1 LATDPLLIYAL
12 VLIVGFA
19 AGTVSGIVGTG
30 ATIILL
36 PILVL
41 AFGPREAVPIMAVVA
56 LMSNFAK
63 ITSWWREIDWR
74 ACAAYAL
81 GGIPAA
87 ALGART
93 LLVLPEKAVDV
104 ALGLFFLAMIPGRRW
119 LAARNFKFSFWHLTV
134 AGAVIGFLTGIVVST
149 GPLSVPAFAAYGLVK
164 GAFIATEAA
173 GSLAL
178 YISKAVIFREF
189 GALPLD
195 IVLKGLISGSSVM
208 AGTYT
213 ARLIVDRLSVATFQ
227 RLLDIVMALSGLA
240 LLWAAI
246 R

>member
-1 LATDPLLIYAL
+1 LATDPFLTYAL
-12 VLIVGFA
+12 VLVVGFA

-36 PILVL
+36 PVLVL
-41 AFGPREAVPIMAVVA
+41 VFGPREAVPIMAVVA

-63 ITSWWREIDWR
+63 ITSWWRDIDWR
-74 ACAAYAL
+74 ACSAYAL
-81 GGIPAA
+81 GGVPAA

-93 LLVLPEKAVDV
+93 LLVLPERAVDL
-104 ALGLFFLAMIPGRRW
+104 ALGLFFLMMIPGRHW
-119 LAARNFKFSFWHLTV
+119 LAARKITLGHGGMAL

-149 GPLSVPAFAAYGLVK
+149 GPLSVPAFAAHGLVK

-178 YISKAVIFREF
+178 YISKAATFRTF

-195 IVLKGLISGSSVM
+195 IVVKGLISGSSVM
-208 AGTYT
+208 AGTYL
-213 ARLIVDRLSVATFQ
+213 ARLIVERLSVTTFQ
-227 RLLDIVMALSGLA
+227 RLLDGVMLISGTV
-240 LLWAAI
+240 LLWTAI

>member
-1 LATDPLLIYAL
+1 MATDPFLTYAL
-12 VLIVGFA
+12 VLVVGFV

-41 AFGPREAVPIMAVVA
+41 TFGPREAVPIMAVVA

-63 ITSWWREIDWR
+63 ITSWWKEIDWR
-74 ACAAYAL
+74 ACSAYAL
-81 GGIPAA
+81 GGVPAA

-93 LLVLPEKAVDV
+93 LLVLPERAVDV
-104 ALGLFFLAMIPGRRW
+104 ALGLFFLVMIPGRHW
-119 LAARNFKFSFWHLTV
+119 LAARKITLGYGGMAL

-149 GPLSVPAFAAYGLVK
+149 GPLSVPAFAAHGLVK

-178 YISKAVIFREF
+178 YISKAATFQQF

-195 IVLKGLISGSSVM
+195 IVAKGLISGSSVM

-227 RLLDIVMALSGLA
+227 RLLDVVMAVSGLA

>member
-1 LATDPLLIYAL
+1 MATDPLLIYAL
-12 VLIVGFA
+12 VLAVGLV

-36 PILVL
+36 PVLVF
-41 AFGPREAVPIMAVVA
+41 AFGPREAIPIMAIVA

-63 ITSWWREIDWR
+63 ITSWWKEIDWR
-74 ACAAYAL
+74 ACAAYAA
-81 GGIPAA
+81 GGIPGA

-93 LLVLPEKAVDV
+93 MLILPPSVIDV
-104 ALGLFFLAMIPGRRW
+104 ALGVFFLIMIPGRRW
-119 LAARNFKFSFWHLTV
+119 LTARNFKIGPWALV
-134 AGAVIGFLTGIVVST
+134 PAGAAIGFLTGIVVST
-149 GPLSVPAFAAYGLVK
+149 GPISVPVFNAYGLVK

-178 YISKAVIFREF
+178 YISKAITFRSF
-189 GALPLD
+189 GALPTD
-195 IVLKGLISGSSVM
+195 IVLKGLIAGSSVM

-213 ARLIVDRLSVATFQ
+213 ARLIVERLSIATFQ
-227 RLLDIVMALSGLA
+227 RLLDGVMLVSGLA

>member
-1 LATDPLLIYAL
+1 MVTDPLFVYVL
-12 VLIVGFA
+12 VLVVGFA
-19 AGTVSGIVGTG
+19 AGVVSGIVGTG

-36 PILVL
+36 PVLVL
-41 AFGPREAVPIMAVVA
+41 AFGPREAVPIMAIVA

-63 ITSWWREIDWR
+63 ITSWWKEIDWR
-74 ACAAYAL
+74 ACAAYAV
-81 GGIPAA
+81 GGVPAA

-93 LLVLPEKAVDV
+93 LLVLPEKFVDV
-104 ALGLFFLAMIPGRRW
+104 ALGLFFLAMVPGRRW
-119 LAARNFKFSFWHLTV
+119 LATRNLRFGFWHLAM

-178 YISKAVIFREF
+178 YISKALVFREF
-189 GALPLD
+189 GALPFD

-213 ARLIVDRLSVATFQ
+213 ARLIVERLSVATFQ
-227 RLLDIVMALSGLA
+227 RLLDGVMVIAGLA
-240 LLWAAI
+240 LLWAAV

>member
-1 LATDPLLIYAL
+1 MLTYAL
-12 VLIVGFA
+12 VLAVGYL
-19 AGTVSGIVGTG
+19 AGVVSGIVGTG

-36 PILVL
+36 PVLVF

-63 ITSWWREIDWR
+63 ITSWWKEIDWR
-74 ACAAYAL
+74 ACAAYAV

-93 LLVLPEKAVDV
+93 LLILPEKVVDV

-119 LAARNFKFSFWHLTV
+119 LVARNLIIGPWLLV
-134 AGAVIGFLTGIVVST
+134 LAGAVIGFLTGIVVST
-149 GPLSVPAFAAYGLVK
+149 GPLSVPVFTAYGLVK

-173 GSLAL
+173 SSLAL
-178 YISKAVIFREF
+178 YISKAITFRSF
-189 GALPLD
+189 GALPTD
-195 IVLKGLISGSSVM
+195 ILLKGLIAGSSVM

-213 ARLIVDRLSVATFQ
+213 ARLIVERLSVAVFQ
-227 RLLDIVMALSGLA
+227 HLLEAVMLASGLA
-240 LLWAAI
+240 LIWAAI

>member
-1 LATDPLLIYAL
+1 MLTYAL
-12 VLIVGFA
+12 VLAVGLV

-36 PILVL
+36 PILVYT
-41 AFGPREAVPIMAVVA
+41 FGPREAVPIMAIVA

-63 ITSWWREIDWR
+63 ITSWWKDIDWR
-74 ACAAYAL
+74 ACGAYAL

-93 LLVLPEKAVDV
+93 LLVLPERLIDV
-104 ALGLFFLAMIPGRRW
+104 ALGLFFLAMVPGRRW
-119 LAARNFKFSFWHLTV
+119 LGRRNVEFAAWHLAI

-178 YISKAVIFREF
+178 YISKAVTFRQF
-189 GALPLD
+189 GALPVDL
-195 IVLKGLISGSSVM
+195 VVKGLISGSSVM
-208 AGTYT
+208 AGTYL
-213 ARLIVDRLSVATFQ
+213 ARLIVERLSVATFQ
-227 RLLDIVMALSGLA
+227 RLLDGVMVISGLA
-240 LLWAAI
+240 LVWAAV

>member
-1 LATDPLLIYAL
+1 VLTYAL
-12 VLIVGFA
+12 VLIAGFA

-30 ATIILL
+30 ATVILL
-36 PILVL
+36 PALVL
-41 AFGPREAVPIMAVVA
+41 QFGPREAVPIMAVVA

-63 ITSWWREIDWR
+63 ITSWWKEIDWR
-74 ACAAYAL
+74 AVGAYAL

-93 LLVLPEKAVDV
+93 LLILPEHFIDI
-104 ALGLFFLAMIPGRRW
+104 ALGVFFLVMVPGRRW
-119 LAARNFKFSFWHLTV
+119 LASRQLKFGFWHLAA

-178 YISKAVIFREF
+178 YISKALTFRQF
-189 GALPLD
+189 GALPAGIL
-195 IVLKGLISGSSVM
+195 VKGLITGSSVM

-213 ARLIVDRLSVATFQ
+213 ARLIVERLSVATFQ
-227 RLLDIVMALSGLA
+227 YLLDGVMIISGTA

-246 R
+246 H

>member
-1 LATDPLLIYAL
+1 MLTYVL
-12 VLIVGFA
+12 VLGVGLI
-19 AGTVSGIVGTG
+19 AGIVSGIVGTG
-30 ATIILL
+30 ATVILL
-36 PILVL
+36 PVLVF
-41 AFGPREAVPIMAVVA
+41 AFGPREAVPIMTVVA

-63 ITSWWREIDWR
+63 ITAWWREIDWR

-93 LLVLPEKAVDV
+93 LLVLPEQTVDL
-104 ALGLFFLAMIPGRRW
+104 ALGCFFLAMVPGRHW
-119 LAARNFKFSFWHLTV
+119 LASRNIVLGYGGMAL

-149 GPLSVPAFAAYGLVK
+149 GPLSVPAFAAHGLVK

-178 YISKAVIFREF
+178 YISKAATFQHF
-189 GALPLD
+189 GALPTD
-195 IVLKGLISGSSVM
+195 ILIKGLISGSSVM
-208 AGTYT
+208 AGTYI
-213 ARLIVDRLSVATFQ
+213 ARMIVERLSTRVFQ
-227 RLLDIVMALSGLA
+227 RLLDIVMAVAGLV
-240 LLWAAI
+240 LLASAF

>member
-1 LATDPLLIYAL
+1 MLSYAL
-12 VLIVGFA
+12 VLVVGLV

-30 ATIILL
+30 ATVILL
-36 PILVL
+36 PVLVIV
-41 AFGPREAVPIMAVVA
+41 FGPREAVPIMAIVA

-63 ITSWWREIDWR
+63 ITSWWRDIDWR
-74 ACAAYAL
+74 AVGAYAL

-93 LLVLPEKAVDV
+93 LLILPEKAVDI
-104 ALGLFFLAMIPGRRW
+104 ALGLFFLVMIPGRRW
-119 LAARNFKFSFWHLTV
+119 LAARNFKFGFWHLAA

-178 YISKAVIFREF
+178 YISKAATFRQF
-189 GALPLD
+189 GALPTD
-195 IVLKGLISGSSVM
+195 IIVKGLISGSSVM

-213 ARLIVDRLSVATFQ
+213 ARLIVERISVTTFQ
-227 RLLDIVMALSGLA
+227 YMLDLVMVISGIA
-240 LLWAAI
+240 LLWQAL

>member
-1 LATDPLLIYAL
+1 M
-12 VLIVGFA
+12 LIVGFA

-36 PILVL
+36 PVLVL

-63 ITSWWREIDWR
+63 ITSWWKEIDWR
-74 ACAAYAL
+74 ACGAYAL

-119 LAARNFKFSFWHLTV
+119 LVAQNFRFGFCHLAA

-178 YISKAVIFREF
+178 YISKAVTFRTF
-189 GALPLD
+189 GALPVD
-195 IVLKGLISGSSVM
+195 ILVKGLISGSSVM
-208 AGTYT
+208 AGTYL
-213 ARLIVDRLSVATFQ
+213 ARLIVERLSVTTFQ
-227 RLLDIVMALSGLA
+227 RLLDGVMLISGMV